1 MEAGMSAATLILA
14 GVGIWLLVEGAI
26 CALAPDFVK
35 RITDQVSR
43 LPVRDL
49 ALAGLVAA
57 AIGAC
62 LVILA
67 VRTA

>member
-1 MEAGMSAATLILA
+1 MGSGMSAVTLILA
-14 GVGIWLLVEGAI
+14 GIGVWLLVEGAL

-35 RITDQVSR
+35 RITEQVSR
-43 LPVRDL
+43 LPVREL
-49 ALAGLVAA
+49 ALAGLLAA

-62 LVILA
+62 LVLLA

>member
-1 MEAGMSAATLILA
+1 MSAVTLILA
-14 GVGIWLLVEGAI
+14 GIGVWLLVEGAL

-35 RITDQVSR
+35 RITEQVSR
-43 LPVRDL
+43 LPVREL
-49 ALAGLVAA
+49 ALAGLLAA

-62 LVILA
+62 LVLLA